1 MKWRPPD
8 PGVQATRADLS
19 ALVALLLTSGLFT
32 APFTAATDSRS
43 QPCGNDP
50 TLPPLS
56 LHQWPPRFT
65 ALSTPTC
72 NGGYPHSQHT
82 PASQQGLSGSTAV
95 SAVPIQ
101 PHPCSPNN
109 PKSVLS
115 RTLREEMESAARTVD
130 WI

>member
-1 MKWRPPD
+1 MKRSPLD
-8 PGVQATRADLS
+8 PGVQASRADLP
-19 ALVALLLTSGLFT
+19 ALAALLLTSGLFT
-32 APFTAATDSRS
+32 VPFGRHRLRS
-43 QPCGNDP
+43 QPCGDDP

-56 LHQWPPRFT
+56 LHQWPPRLT

-82 PASQQGLSGSTAV
+82 PASQQDLSSPTAA

-109 PKSVLS
+109 PKPVLS
-115 RTLREEMESAARTVD
+115 RTLREEMESAARTVG